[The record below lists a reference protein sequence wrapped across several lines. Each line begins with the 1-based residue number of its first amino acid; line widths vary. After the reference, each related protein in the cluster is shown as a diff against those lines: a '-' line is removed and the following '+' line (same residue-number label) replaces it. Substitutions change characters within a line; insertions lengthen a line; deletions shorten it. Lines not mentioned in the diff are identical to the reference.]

1 MRGRIFSPGTHGVA
15 ASLGLLA
22 FRVAVGLMMA
32 IGHGWGKL
40 VGFRELSAKF
50 PDPLGIGS
58 TLSLAGTTG
67 AEFFCALLVALGLGT
82 RFATLPVAFTMGVAA
97 FLHHAA
103 DPWRRKELAILFL
116 ASFLVLAFTGAGR
129 YSLDAFLGGKRRR

>member
-1 MRGRIFSPGTHGVA
+1 MRAKIFSPGNHGAA

-32 IGHGWGKL
+32 VGHGWGKL
-40 VGFRELSAKF
+40 VGFGKLSAKF

-58 TLSLAGTTG
+58 TLSLAGTTA

-103 DPWRRKELAILFL
+103 DPWRRKELAVLFL
-116 ASFLVLAFTGAGR
+116 ASFLLLAFTGAGR
-129 YSLDAFLGGKRRR
+129 YSLDALLGGKRRR